1 MLLYID
7 KLSWI
12 GMVDEFYLRDGPYQK
27 KFVLSSQALF

>member
-12 GMVDEFYLRDGPYQK
+12 GMVDEFYLRDGPYQNK
-27 KFVLSSQALF
+27 ISP